1 MKIYKCIVCNY
12 IYDEANEEKLFEELS
27 DDWVCPVCGSPK
39 RIFVLL
45 SEGEREVPE
54 NESTVADILVN
65 QMAAWGVE
73 YVFSIPGTS
82 SLGIVDAVR
91 KVEKLKYVQVRHEQ
105 TAAFMASAYGKL
117 TGHVA
122 ACLTIAGPGATNLA
136 TGLYDAKM
144 DSSPVLAITGQV
156 KRQLIGPGSFQ
167 EIDQYSFFEPICVFN
182 EVLMSKEQTTTLC
195 TLAIKQALV
204 HRGVAHLTVPNDIQ
218 KQTYTTKILPVEGRI
233 PNMNINPSEYL
244 VKEAALVID
253 QATRPVIIVGFGAK
267 NQGEKLIKLARKI
280 DAPIVSTYRGRGIID
295 EDDELYIGGHGD
307 IGSTT
312 AAQLVDEA
320 DLLIVIGSSF
330 SDKTQIPEKK
340 TIQVD
345 IDPMSLGRRFPV
357 DKALMGN
364 SADIIARLTKYVQKI
379 DKPEYLSRIKK
390 LKQEWLGVLEKEID
404 SSATPIRPSYIIKV
418 LNDNISGDAVISV
431 DVGENAWW
439 FGRNFRMK
447 KDQEVILS
455 GSLASMGFGLPG
467 ALTAQLVYPDRQVI
481 CFTGDGGFSM
491 VMADFMT
498 AVKYGLPIKV
508 FLLNNGQLGM
518 IMQEQKVEN
527 YPNWQTELHNCDF
540 AEYARSCGGVGIKVN
555 KAEELEDAVKKA
567 LASDKPVIID
577 INTDPRRFVSVTPDE
592 EAGGLPGIQAMP
604 NGPFIVDNLKSLK
617 NSRGDN
623 IPVMPT
629 LSLCRCGESKNKPF
643 CDETHTKIGFH
654 DDKEE
659 DRVPDKLDTYP
670 GNKITIHDNRG
681 VCSHA
686 GFCTDNSPKV
696 FDSSHEPWIDPDADD
711 ADNTGNT
718 IRMCPSG
725 ALSYTRDGILYKDQ
739 DRDPSVMV
747 SKDGP
752 YRITG
757 FIGFQ
762 DAKGNKPESQ
772 EHYTLCRCGHSKN
785 MPFCSGQH
793 WWVNF
798 KDDKN

>member
-12 IYDEANEEKLFEELS
+12 IYDEAKEGKAFDELPE
-27 DDWVCPVCGSPK
+27 DWVCPVCGLSK
-39 RIFVLL
+39 KVFVLL
-45 SEGEREVPE
+45 TEGEGKVSET
-54 NESTVADILVN
+54 ESTVADILVR
-65 QMAAWGVE
+65 QMAEWGVE

-91 KVEKLKYVQVRHEQ
+91 KVDKLKYIQVRHEQ

-144 DSSPVLAITGQV
+144 DSSPVLAISGQV

-167 EIDQYSFFEPICVFN
+167 EIDQHSFFEPICVFN
-182 EVLMSKEQTTTLC
+182 EVMMSEEQTTTLC

-218 KQTYTTKILPVEGRI
+218 KQPCNMEILPVEGRI
-233 PNMNINPSEYL
+233 PNMNVSPCEYL
-244 VKEAALVID
+244 TKEAARLID
-253 QATRPVIIVGFGAK
+253 KATRPVIIFGFGAR
-267 NQGEKLIKLARKI
+267 NQGEKLLEFARKI
-280 DAPIVSTYRGRGIID
+280 DAPLVSTYRGKGIID
-295 EDDELYIGGHGD
+295 EDEELYAGSHGD
-307 IGSTT
+307 IGSKT
-312 AAQLVDEA
+312 AAQLVHEA

-330 SDKTQIPEKK
+330 SDKTQLPEKK

-345 IDPMSLGRRFPV
+345 IDPMMLARRFPV

-364 SADIIARLTKYVQKI
+364 SADIISNLTKYVQKN
-379 DKPEYLSRIKK
+379 DKPDYLSQIKK
-390 LKQEWLGVLEKEID
+390 LKQEWLEVLEKEID

-418 LNDNISGDAVISV
+418 LNDNVSGDAVISV

-439 FGRNFRMK
+439 FGRNFKMT

-467 ALTAQLVYPDRQVI
+467 ALAAQLVYPDRQVI

-498 AVKYGLPIKV
+498 AVKYGLPVKV

-527 YPNWQTELHNCDF
+527 YPNWQTELYNCDF
-540 AEYARSCGGVGIKVN
+540 AEYAQNCGGVGIRVN
-555 KAEELEDAVKKA
+555 KAEELEDAIKKA
-567 LASDKPVIID
+567 LVSDKPVIVD
-577 INTDPRRFVSVTPDE
+577 INTDPSRFGSVTAGE
-592 EAGGLPGIQAMP
+592 ETESLPRIQAME
-604 NGPFIVDNLKSLK
+604 NGPFIVNNLNSLK
-617 NSRGDN
+617 NSRGDS
-623 IPVMPT
+623 IPVESTM
-629 LSLCRCGESKNKPF
+629 SLCRCGESKSKPF
-643 CDETHTKIGFH
+643 CDETHTEIGFR

-659 DRVPDKLDTYP
+659 NRVPDKLDTYE

-681 VCSHA
+681 VCAHT
-686 GFCTDNSPKV
+686 GYCTDNSPKV
-696 FDSSHEPWIDPDADD
+696 FDSSHEPWIQPDADD
-711 ADNTGNT
+711 AQKTSRT

-725 ALSYTRDGILYKDQ
+725 ALSYTKDGVLYKDQ
-739 DRDPSVMV
+739 DREPSVMV
-747 SKDGP
+747 ARDGP

-757 FIGFQ
+757 SIEFQ
-762 DAKGNKPESQ
+762 DPKGDKPESQ

-785 MPFCSGQH
+785 TPFCSGQH
-793 WWVNF
+793 WYVNF